1 MKFTQKTGLF
11 ALLFLAQALMA
22 FETQKDQIKLEVDQ
36 GNGRY
41 NVRYAETLSSG
52 NFIPFFVPEDIST
65 SKDILVL
72 GGRRFV
78 LGDEGGF
85 KTEVV
90 PQSTGVKIVWTRA
103 DFTVQKPL
111 RFFLLKNRNPEAA

>member
-1 MKFTQKTGLF
+1 
-11 ALLFLAQALMA
+11 
-22 FETQKDQIKLEVDQ
+22 VDQ

-72 GGRRFV
+72 G
-78 LGDEGGF
+78 DEGLFWGMRGALRPKSSPNPRGSKLF
-85 KTEVV
+85 GPEQILRSK
-90 PQSTGVKIVWTRA
+90 
-103 DFTVQKPL
+103 KPL